1 MRRTAR
7 AWSQAMFVPPCR
19 QYTIHARSKTDP
31 TAWVANGT
39 SVFQGGC
46 CATVFNQGDTTFWM
60 VEGTKD
66 GSSWPARMELQA
78 GYGPAIPPCWVGKKI
93 AYFVEAGVKKGGAPS
108 SEEIVR

>member
-7 AWSQAMFVPPCR
+7 LWSQAMCVPPCR

-46 CATVFNQGDTTFWM
+46 CAFLNQGDTTFWM

-78 GYGPAIPPCWVGKKI
+78 GYGPAIPPCFAGKKM